1 MYDPIDEVS
10 TSNSQGVMKWSKRE
24 KGLTEKGEFG
34 PHALPISG
42 RFPKEWVSLG
52 LGRSVETPD
61 RFLPSAIDHC
71 GTAKQGSS
79 LDSRRACHSFTQAH
93 RRVS

>member
-1 MYDPIDEVS
+1 MTTNPSLGLKSRYKYTVTLWITSPFKVYDPIDLVS

-52 LGRSVETPD
+52 LGRSVETPN
-61 RFLPSAIDHC
+61 RFLP
-71 GTAKQGSS
+71 
-79 LDSRRACHSFTQAH
+79 
-93 RRVS
+93 